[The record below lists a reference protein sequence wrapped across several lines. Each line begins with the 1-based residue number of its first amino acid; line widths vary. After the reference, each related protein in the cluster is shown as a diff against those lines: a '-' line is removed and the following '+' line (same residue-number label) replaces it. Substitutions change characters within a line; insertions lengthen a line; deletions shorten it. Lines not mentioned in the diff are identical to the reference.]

1 MVIWQDEIRSLLE
14 ITTVEQYEK
23 SIEAIIILCEKE
35 NVSMEIRKSIKE
47 KAEFMINDFSKN
59 DTEKNMKEAKFRVI
73 EYLKD
78 ISKSSMEKKNSH
90 IIDNT
95 AEHELLQRILNQF
108 YLFIESFYEKDP
120 DKRATIKREQLNIL
134 RIGNEY
140 DVQHI
145 LFSIIR
151 LFFVTARTEVCEDTG
166 YAMVR
171 SDIWIQELD
180 TVVEIKCSNTSM
192 NQKKLME
199 EIASDM
205 VHYHADNIYFF
216 IYDKEKIIKNREAFI
231 NTYENAVAGKKIHI
245 IIHQPKIL

>member
-90 IIDNT
+90 I
-95 AEHELLQRILNQF
+95 
-108 YLFIESFYEKDP
+108 
-120 DKRATIKREQLNIL
+120 
-134 RIGNEY
+134 
-140 DVQHI
+140 
-145 LFSIIR
+145 
-151 LFFVTARTEVCEDTG
+151 
-166 YAMVR
+166 
-171 SDIWIQELD
+171 
-180 TVVEIKCSNTSM
+180 
-192 NQKKLME
+192 
-199 EIASDM
+199 
-205 VHYHADNIYFF
+205 
-216 IYDKEKIIKNREAFI
+216 KENS
-231 NTYENAVAGKKIHI
+231 
-245 IIHQPKIL
+245 